1 MKEINWKHLIFNILL
16 PLILGGI
23 VGLISKDDFNYL
35 ENINR
40 HIIIPNIVFPI
51 VWSVLY
57 VLMGLWSYYYEEKHP
72 QDKTTITL
80 YYISLLVNIAFTP
93 ILFILHLNVLALIDV
108 AILLILITYL
118 FVKSLIKKD
127 KFSYLLV
134 PYVIWLCLALSL
146 MVDIVASN

>member
-16 PLILGGI
+16 PLVLGSI
-23 VGLISKDDFNYL
+23 VGLISKEDFNYL
-35 ENINR
+35 ETINR

-57 VLMGLWSYYYEEKHP
+57 VLMGIWSYYYEERHP

-80 YYISLLVNIAFTP
+80 YYISLVVNIAFTP

-118 FVKSLIKKD
+118 FIKSLMNKD

>member
-1 MKEINWKHLIFNILL
+1 MKVINWKHLIFNILL
-16 PLILGGI
+16 PLILGSI

-35 ENINR
+35 ETINR

-57 VLMGLWSYYYEEKHP
+57 VLMGLWSYYYEENHP
-72 QDKTTITL
+72 QDKVTITL

>member
-16 PLILGGI
+16 PLVLGSI
-23 VGLISKDDFNYL
+23 VGLISKEDFNYL
-35 ENINR
+35 ETINR

-57 VLMGLWSYYYEEKHP
+57 VLMGIWSYYYEERHP

-80 YYISLLVNIAFTP
+80 YYISLVVNIAFTP

-118 FVKSLIKKD
+118 FIKSLMNKN

>member
-35 ENINR
+35 ENINH

>member
-57 VLMGLWSYYYEEKHP
+57 VLMGLWSYYYEDKHP

-108 AILLILITYL
+108 AILLILITCL